1 MSIIV
6 SAYFKIPSKA
16 PYEFYI
22 PHVTRFLKYIKNPII
37 FFTTPDLKQE
47 FEILRGDLPIH
58 FIIINSIYDI
68 NAFIKYGY
76 NFWLDQCKIDVEKYH
91 TPELSAL
98 WYEKKEFVKKAILFI
113 ENMDINDNKYN
124 LNTKIPFIWCD
135 AGCVRSDDWIHII
148 KSFGNKINVIPED
161 KLMFQLLKEIPNKDF
176 FVYPDVHIAG
186 AIICGYKDNWFKY
199 SDLYDDMIKIYVNNK
214 ICVNSDQYIWASVIF
229 KNPEYFK
236 LCKYYKFYSRIY
248 NNIDRWFFFLG
259 YLSY

>member
-16 PYEFYI
+16 PHEFYI

-37 FFTTPDLKQE
+37 FFTTPDLKKE

-68 NAFIKYGY
+68 NAFVKYGY

-135 AGCVRSDDWIHII
+135 AGCVRSDDWIHMI
-148 KSFGNKINVIPED
+148 KSFGNKINVIPKD

-186 AIICGYKDNWFKY
+186 AIICGYKDSWFKY

-214 ICVNSDQYIWASVIF
+214 ICVNMDQHVWASVIL
-229 KNPEYFK
+229 KNPCYFK
-236 LCKYYKFYSRIY
+236 LCKYYEFYNIIY
-248 NNIDRWFFFLG
+248 NKIDKWFFLLG